1 MLKLITSAFAA
12 ALLAGQAQ
20 AASPVGTSA
29 PAGATPPIGQY
40 CSWGTGTYSNGTR
53 MCVSSLRLMI
63 CVNGE
68 WRVDETRTPFTE
80 DVCRQD
86 NARAPAF
93 GK

>member
-1 MLKLITSAFAA
+1 MFKAITA
-12 ALLAGQAQ
+12 ALAASLLATQAQ
-20 AASPVGTSA
+20 AASPNMPA
-29 PAGATPPIGQY
+29 PTAASPASGQY
-40 CSWGTGTYSNGTR
+40 CSWGAGTYSNGTR

-80 DVCRQD
+80 DVCRET
-86 NARAPAF
+86 NSRAPTF

>member
-1 MLKLITSAFAA
+1 MLRLITTAFAA
-12 ALLAGQAQ
+12 VLLANQAQ
-20 AASPVGTSA
+20 AASPNAPVSA
-29 PAGATPPIGQY
+29 AVTPASGQY
-40 CSWGTGTYSNGTR
+40 CSWGAGTYSNGTR
-53 MCVSSLRLMI
+53 MCVSTLRLMI

-86 NARAPAF
+86 NSRAPAF

>member
-1 MLKLITSAFAA
+1 MFRLITMAFAA
-12 ALLAGQAQ
+12 ALLASQAQ
-20 AASPVGTSA
+20 AASPNVPT
-29 PAGATPPIGQY
+29 PAAVTPASGQY
-40 CSWGTGTYSNGTR
+40 CSWGAGTYSNGTR

-80 DVCRQD
+80 DVCRET
-86 NARAPAF
+86 NSRAPAF

>member
-1 MLKLITSAFAA
+1 MFKVITSAFGA
-12 ALLAGQAQ
+12 ALLASQAQ
-20 AASPVGTSA
+20 AASPNG
-29 PAGATPPIGQY
+29 PAAAAVTPAIGQY